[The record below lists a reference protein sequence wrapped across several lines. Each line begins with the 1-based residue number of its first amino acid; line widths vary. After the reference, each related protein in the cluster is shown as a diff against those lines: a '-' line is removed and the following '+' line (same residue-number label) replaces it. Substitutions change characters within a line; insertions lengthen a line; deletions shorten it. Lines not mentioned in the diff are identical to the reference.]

1 MDILDVA
8 PSVRGSHAY
17 RSPLDD
23 TTYEAFP
30 VICTPALALTAMRSL
45 TPASP
50 RSHLLLCHCPVFPWA
65 GLWSAVLSGGDRHGS
80 LHTPAGGAR
89 HGAGPSRATAI
100 RVMKMLCRGG
110 RRPERGQNIAH
121 VFSKEK
127 LMNII
132 RMTLLTLLLLPL
144 PGWSTDLN
152 LFVIQRSKNT
162 NEVQYQLHV
171 NDRCQIVSDHP
182 VDAFWKLR
190 EVSPESTE
198 PLSDLEYMAYGVIN
212 QKVAEHWVSFD
223 LRILEYFRALEQ
235 RSITATVRY
244 DPQGA
249 TCTSIVQTTING
261 QVAALERIYVQA
273 DERLV
278 QPKVRYIDVVGKSV
292 ASWPTQVAER
302 IDP

>member
-1 MDILDVA
+1 MYGSPKL
-8 PSVRGSHAY
+8 SRGGFVQWEVQGRRAAALWGHHDRRFSHGCC
-17 RSPLDD
+17 RSP
-23 TTYEAFP
+23 
-30 VICTPALALTAMRSL
+30 
-45 TPASP
+45 
-50 RSHLLLCHCPVFPWA
+50 
-65 GLWSAVLSGGDRHGS
+65 
-80 LHTPAGGAR
+80 
-89 HGAGPSRATAI
+89 
-100 RVMKMLCRGG
+100 
-110 RRPERGQNIAH
+110 
-121 VFSKEK
+121 KEK
-127 LMNII
+127 LMHII
-132 RMTLLTLLLLPL
+132 GMTLLTLLLLPL
-144 PGWSTDLN
+144 SGWSTDLN

-235 RSITATVRY
+235 RRITATVRY
-244 DPQGA
+244 DPHSA

-278 QPKVRYIDVVGKSV
+278 RPKVRYIDVVGKSV

-302 IDP
+302 IEP

>member
-1 MDILDVA
+1 M
-8 PSVRGSHAY
+8 H
-17 RSPLDD
+17 
-23 TTYEAFP
+23 
-30 VICTPALALTAMRSL
+30 
-45 TPASP
+45 
-50 RSHLLLCHCPVFPWA
+50 
-65 GLWSAVLSGGDRHGS
+65 
-80 LHTPAGGAR
+80 
-89 HGAGPSRATAI
+89 
-100 RVMKMLCRGG
+100 
-110 RRPERGQNIAH
+110 
-121 VFSKEK
+121 
-127 LMNII
+127 II
-132 RMTLLTLLLLPL
+132 GMTLLTLLLLPL
-144 PGWSTDLN
+144 SGWSTDLN

-182 VDAFWKLR
+182 VDAFWQLR

-235 RSITATVRY
+235 RSITATVSY
-244 DPQGA
+244 DPHSA

-278 QPKVRYIDVVGKSV
+278 RPKVRYIDVVGKSV

-302 IDP
+302 IEP

>member
-1 MDILDVA
+1 M
-8 PSVRGSHAY
+8 H
-17 RSPLDD
+17 
-23 TTYEAFP
+23 
-30 VICTPALALTAMRSL
+30 
-45 TPASP
+45 
-50 RSHLLLCHCPVFPWA
+50 
-65 GLWSAVLSGGDRHGS
+65 
-80 LHTPAGGAR
+80 
-89 HGAGPSRATAI
+89 
-100 RVMKMLCRGG
+100 
-110 RRPERGQNIAH
+110 
-121 VFSKEK
+121 
-127 LMNII
+127 II
-132 RMTLLTLLLLPL
+132 GMTLLTLLLLPL
-144 PGWSTDLN
+144 SGWSTDLN

-212 QKVAEHWVSFD
+212 QQVAEHWVSFD

-235 RSITATVRY
+235 RSITATVSY
-244 DPQGA
+244 YPHSA

-278 QPKVRYIDVVGKSV
+278 RPKVRYIDVVGKSV

-302 IDP
+302 IEP